1 MKKFIRILFLINILL
16 TGSSWSSIATA
27 VQPSSKDFQKAEK
40 LFSEKRYEEAIE
52 LYVAVLRSVPDLET
66 AANIHS
72 RVADGYFQLG
82 DYDRALAKYRVA
94 INGQKRSEQPM
105 TQYWIGFC
113 CFLTGRDNEAIA
125 ELLKIPELYPD
136 SGMLVSTAYYWAG
149 RASER
154 MGKKDQA
161 ADYYRKAGGSG
172 KSTQA
177 RYAKKRA
184 EAVKE
189 K

>member
-1 MKKFIRILFLINILL
+1 MKKIFSFLFLIAIL
-16 TGSSWSSIATA
+16 TGATGSTA
-27 VQPSSKDFQKAEK
+27 ASAAQTSSKDYKKAEK
-40 LFSEKRYEEAIE
+40 LYAAKKFGEAIE
-52 LYVAVLRSVPDLET
+52 LYQNVLTSTPDDIPP
-66 AANIHS
+66 AALYS
-72 RVADGYFQLG
+72 RIADSYFQLG
-82 DYDRALAKYRVA
+82 QFNNALASYR
-94 INGQKRSEQPM
+94 RLLLEQTRAERPM

-113 CFLTGRDNEAIA
+113 SFLTGRDDEAVR
-125 ELLKIPELYPD
+125 ELLKIPDLYAD

-161 ADYYRKAGGSG
+161 ADFYRKAGGNG

-177 RYAKKRA
+177 RFAKKKA
-184 EAVKE
+184 EAVKKE

>member
-1 MKKFIRILFLINILL
+1 MKKHICVLFLITIL
-16 TGSSWSSIATA
+16 TGSNWSA
-27 VQPSSKDFQKAEK
+27 VASAAQPSSRDYKKAEK
-40 LFSEKRYEEAIE
+40 LFIAKNYREAIE
-52 LYVAVLRSVPDLET
+52 LYQNVLTAPPDDISL
-66 AANIHS
+66 
-72 RVADGYFQLG
+72 ADLHGRIADSHFQLG
-82 DYDRALAKYRVA
+82 DFNSALASYR
-94 INGQKRSEQPM
+94 STLLEQTRGERPM

-113 CFLTGRDNEAIA
+113 CFLTGRDDDAVR

-161 ADYYRKAGGSG
+161 AEFYRKAGGNG

-177 RYAKKRA
+177 RFAKKKA
-184 EAVKE
+184 DAVKGQ
-189 K
+189 